1 MSSRRLLPRR
11 RDGYISARQTLDGQ
25 VAAAIDVA
33 DIVEIEK
40 VWITMSDGCRIAARI
55 WLPAGAELEP
65 VPAILEYIPYR
76 KRDFMRAR
84 DEPIHRYFAQA
95 GYAAVRVDLRG
106 SGDSEGVLFDEYTQ
120 QELDDALEIIA
131 WIAAQHWCS
140 GAVGMMGISWGG
152 FNALQVAA
160 LDPPALNAIITLCS
174 TDDRYADD
182 AHYMGGCLLNENL
195 QWGATLLTFCAYPPD
210 PEIVGER
217 WRAMWRERID
227 HLTPFPALWLQHQWR
242 DDFWQ
247 HGSVCEDYGAIKCA
261 VYAIG
266 GWADGYSNAVPRL
279 MRGLSCPKKGLI
291 GPWAHRFPHNGVPGP
306 AIGFLQEAVRWWDH
320 WLKGVETGIMDEPL
334 LRVWMQESVDPQ
346 PYHEERPGR
355 WVAERSWPPAR
366 VEKRRYYLNPGRLE
380 PTAGRRV
387 LLAFSSPQ
395 TTGLRAGEWCA
406 FGAEGE
412 MPLDQRSDDGRSLT
426 FDTEP
431 LPARTEILGA
441 PVVEL
446 DLAVD
451 EPSALLAVRLND
463 VQPDG
468 TSTLVTYG
476 LLNLTHR
483 ESHEQ
488 PEALEPGTFQ
498 RVRLALNDIAHAFP
512 AGHRIRVALSTS
524 YWPIAWPSPA
534 AVIMTVRAGNSA
546 LYLPVRPPA
555 PDDERLR
562 PFEPPVAAAGMR
574 RRTLRELPLKRTIEI
589 DLATN
594 ETVYTFQSGEFGAA
608 LARIEA
614 IGMDLG
620 STFLKRHRISEYDP
634 LSALTE
640 VVHKTIMRRKNWSV
654 RIESR
659 IRLGATRDA
668 FQFSAELETF
678 EDEEPFGQR
687 SWQLTIPRQLV

>member
-1 MSSRRLLPRR
+1 MAGSEL
-11 RDGYISARQTLDGQ
+11 G
-25 VAAAIDVA
+25 
-33 DIVEIEK
+33 DIIEIEN
-40 VWITMSDGCRIAARI
+40 VWIVMSDGCRIAARI
-55 WLPAGAELEP
+55 WLPKAAEQAP
-65 VPAILEYIPYR
+65 VAAILEYIPYR

-84 DEPIHRYFAQA
+84 DEPIHRYFAQE

-106 SGDSEGVLFDEYTQ
+106 SGDSDGILYDEYTQ

-131 WIAAQHWCS
+131 WIAAQTWCT

-160 LDPPALNAIITLCS
+160 LQPPALKAIITVCS

-195 QWGATLLTFCAYPPD
+195 QWGAILMSHCAYPPD

-227 HLTPFPALWLQHQWR
+227 QLVPFPALWLQHPWR
-242 DDFWQ
+242 DDFWK
-247 HGSVCEDYGAIKCA
+247 HGSVCEDFGAIKCA

-291 GPWAHRFPHNGVPGP
+291 GPWAHRFPHDGVPGP

-320 WLKGVETGIMDEPL
+320 WLSGIDTGIMDEPQ
-334 LRVWMQESVDPQ
+334 LRVWMQESIDPQ
-346 PYHEERPGR
+346 PYYEERPGR
-355 WVAERSWPPAR
+355 WVAEPSWPSPR
-366 VEKRRYYLNPGRLE
+366 TLKQRYYFNPGRLE
-380 PTAGRRV
+380 RAAGQPV
-387 LLAFSSPQ
+387 SLAFASPQ
-395 TTGLRAGEWCA
+395 TTGMSAGEWCA

-412 MPLDQRSDDGRSLT
+412 MPLDQRPDDGRSLT

-431 LPARTEILGA
+431 LAERTEILGA

-446 DLAVD
+446 DLAAD
-451 EPSALLAVRLND
+451 EPTALLAVRLND

-483 ESHEQ
+483 AGHEQ
-488 PEALEPGTFQ
+488 PKALEPGKSC
-498 RVRLALNDIAHAFP
+498 RVRLQLNDIAHAFP
-512 AGHRIRVALSTS
+512 AGHRVRIAVSTS
-524 YWPIAWPSPA
+524 YWPIAWPAPA
-534 AVIMTVRAGNSA
+534 AAILTLRTGNSV
-546 LYLPVRPPA
+546 LYLPVRPAA
-555 PDDERLR
+555 PEDDRLR
-562 PFEPPVAAAGMR
+562 PFAAPLAAAGPR
-574 RRTLRELPLKRTIEI
+574 RKTLRELPLKRTIEI

-614 IGMDLG
+614 IEMDLG

-634 LSALTE
+634 LSAQTE
-640 VVHKTIMRRKNWSV
+640 IVQRMIMRRRAWSV

-659 IRLGATRDA
+659 VRLAATRDT
-668 FQFSAELETF
+668 FQFSADLEAF
-678 EDEEPFGQR
+678 EDDEPFAQR
-687 SWQLTIPRQLV
+687 SWQLAIPRQLA

>member
-1 MSSRRLLPRR
+1 M
-11 RDGYISARQTLDGQ
+11 
-25 VAAAIDVA
+25 AAIDVV
-33 DIVEIEK
+33 DIVEIEN

-55 WLPAGAELEP
+55 WLPGRAELEP

-84 DEPIHRYFAQA
+84 DEPIHRYFAHA

-131 WIAAQHWCS
+131 WLAAQTWCS

-160 LDPPALNAIITLCS
+160 LDPPALKAIITLCS

-227 HLTPFPALWLQHQWR
+227 HLVPFPALWLQHQWR
-242 DDFWQ
+242 DDFWK

-320 WLKGVETGIMDEPL
+320 WLKGVATGIMDEPL
-334 LRVWMQESVDPQ
+334 LRVWMQESADPQ

-355 WVAERSWPPAR
+355 WVAEPSWPPPR
-366 VEKRRYYLNPGRLE
+366 NEKRRYYLNPGRLE

-387 LLAFSSPQ
+387 MLAFSSPQ

-412 MPLDQRSDDGRSLT
+412 MPLDQRPDDGRSLT

-431 LPARTEILGA
+431 LPARVEILGA

-451 EPSALLAVRLND
+451 EPGALLAARLND

-483 ESHEQ
+483 ESHDQ
-488 PEALEPGTFQ
+488 PEALDPGTFQ
-498 RVRLALNDIAHAFP
+498 RVRLQLNDIAHAVP
-512 AGHRIRVALSTS
+512 AGHRIRIALSTS

-534 AVIMTVRAGNSA
+534 AVIMTLRAGNSA

-562 PFEPPVAAAGMR
+562 PFEPPVAAAGLR
-574 RRTLRELPLKRTIEI
+574 RKTLRELPLKRTIEI

-634 LSALTE
+634 LSAQTE
-640 VVHKTIMRRKNWSV
+640 IVQRTTMRRRDWSV

-659 IRLGATRDA
+659 VRLSATRDA
-668 FQFSAELETF
+668 FQFSAELEAF
-678 EDEEPFGQR
+678 EDDQPFAQR
-687 SWQLTIPRQLV
+687 TWQLAISRQLV

>member
-1 MSSRRLLPRR
+1 MAETGLSE
-11 RDGYISARQTLDGQ
+11 
-25 VAAAIDVA
+25 
-33 DIVEIEK
+33 IVEIEN

-55 WLPAGAELEP
+55 WLPAGAEAAP
-65 VPAILEYIPYR
+65 APAILEYIPYR

-84 DEPIHRYFAQA
+84 DEPIHRYFAHA

-106 SGDSEGVLFDEYTQ
+106 SGDSDGVLSDEYTR

-131 WIAAQHWCS
+131 WIAAQHWCT

-160 LDPPALNAIITLCS
+160 LDPPALKAIITLCS

-182 AHYMGGCLLNENL
+182 AHFMGGCLLNENL
-195 QWGATLLTFCAYPPD
+195 QWGAILLTYCAFPPD

-217 WRAMWRERID
+217 WRAMWRERMD
-227 HLTPFPALWLQHQWR
+227 HLAPFPAVWLQHQWR
-242 DDFWQ
+242 DEFWKR
-247 HGSVCEDYGAIKCA
+247 GSVCEDYGAIRCA

-320 WLKGVETGIMDEPL
+320 WLKGIDAGIMDEPL

-355 WVAERSWPPAR
+355 WVVESSWPPPR
-366 VEKRRYYLNPGRLE
+366 IEKRRYYLHPGRLE
-380 PTAGRRV
+380 PAAGAQV
-387 LLAFSSPQ
+387 SLAFSSPQ

-431 LPARTEILGA
+431 LAARTEILGA

-446 DLAVD
+446 DLAAD
-451 EPSALLAVRLND
+451 EPNAMVAIRLND

-483 ESHEQ
+483 DDHEAPQ
-488 PEALEPGTFQ
+488 PLEPSAFY
-498 RVRLALNDIAHAFP
+498 RVKVALNDIAHAFP
-512 AGHRIRVALSTS
+512 AGHRIRIAVSTS
-524 YWPIAWPSPA
+524 YWPIAWPSPEPVILTLRTGRS
-534 AVIMTVRAGNSA
+534 AV
-546 LYLPVRPPA
+546 YLPVRPPA
-555 PDDERLR
+555 PEDARLR
-562 PFEPPVAAAGMR
+562 SFEPPSAARATR
-574 RRTLRELPLKRTIEI
+574 HKTLRELPLKRRIEI

-614 IGMDLG
+614 IAMDLG
-620 STFLKRHRISEYDP
+620 YTFLKRHRISEYDP
-634 LSALTE
+634 LSAQTE
-640 VVHKTIMRRKNWSV
+640 IVQRMTMRRRDWSV

-659 IRLGATRDA
+659 ARLSATRDA
-668 FQFSAELETF
+668 FQFSAELEAL
-678 EDEEPFGQR
+678 EDDELFGQR
-687 SWQLTIPRQLV
+687 RWQLAIPRQLV

>member
-1 MSSRRLLPRR
+1 MAGSES
-11 RDGYISARQTLDGQ
+11 G
-25 VAAAIDVA
+25 
-33 DIVEIEK
+33 DIVEIEN
-40 VWITMSDGCRIAARI
+40 VWIIMSDGCRIAARI
-55 WLPAGAELEP
+55 WLPEGAEAAP

-84 DEPIHRYFAQA
+84 DEPIHRYFAQS

-106 SGDSEGVLFDEYTQ
+106 SGDSDGVLYDEYTR

-131 WIAAQHWCS
+131 WIAEQKWCS

-160 LDPPALNAIITLCS
+160 LQPPALKAIITLCS

-195 QWGATLLTFCAYPPD
+195 QWGAILMATCACPPD
-210 PEIVGER
+210 PEIVGGR
-217 WRAMWRERID
+217 WRAMWRERIEQ
-227 HLTPFPALWLQHQWR
+227 LVPFPALWLQYQWR
-242 DDFWQ
+242 DDSWK
-247 HGSVCEDYGAIKCA
+247 HGSVCEAYGAIKCA

-306 AIGFLQEAVRWWDH
+306 SIGFLQEAVRWWDH
-320 WLKGVETGIMDEPL
+320 WLRGIETGIMAEPP
-334 LRVWMQESVDPQ
+334 LRIWMQESVDPL

-355 WVAERSWPPAR
+355 WVAERSWPSPR
-366 VEKRRYYLNPGRLE
+366 IENRRYYLKPGRLD
-380 PTAGRRV
+380 PAAARPVT
-387 LLAFSSPQ
+387 LAFSSPQ
-395 TTGLRAGEWCA
+395 ATGLRAGEWCA

-412 MPLDQRSDDGRSLT
+412 MPLDQRPDDGRSLT

-431 LPARTEILGA
+431 LAARTEILGA

-451 EPSALLAVRLND
+451 EPNALLAVRLNE

-468 TSTLVTYG
+468 TSALVTYG

-483 ESHEQ
+483 ESHAR
-488 PEALEPGTFQ
+488 PEALEPGTFY
-498 RVRLALNDIAHAFP
+498 RVRVQLNDIAHAFP
-512 AGHRIRVALSTS
+512 AGHRIRIALSTS

-534 AVIMTVRAGNSA
+534 AVILSLRAGNSV
-546 LYLPVRPPA
+546 LYLPVRPA
-555 PDDERLR
+555 SPDDDRLR
-562 PFEPPVAAAGMR
+562 PFEPPLDAAGR
-574 RRTLRELPLKRTIEI
+574 RRKTPREPPLRRTIEI

-594 ETVYTFQSGEFGAA
+594 ETVYTFQSGDFDAPP
-608 LARIEA
+608 ARIEA

-620 STFLKRHRISEYDP
+620 HTFLKRHRISEYDP
-634 LSALTE
+634 LSARTE
-640 VVHKTIMRRKNWSV
+640 VVQRTTMRREDWSV

-659 IRLGATRDA
+659 ACLTATEEA
-668 FQFSAELETF
+668 FQFSADLEAF
-678 EDEEPFGQR
+678 EGDEPFGQR